1 VRGPEKVNAQTP
13 RQDPLAESPP
23 ERLPNND
30 GEPRL
35 NKRQSDEFFAAD
47 RAANKILDELDM
59 MDKLPDGGDEAR
71 RAELF
76 AELSIHGA
84 VVSRYA
90 ALLSEMCE
98 DASEEERS
106 KLNRADRR
114 ALEARVRKRRSA
126 KAQAANATGRK
137 S

>member
-1 VRGPEKVNAQTP
+1 MPK
-13 RQDPLAESPP
+13 PP
-23 ERLPNND
+23 AMIPSQSRPPDRMPSND
-30 GEPRL
+30 GEPML

-47 RAANKILDELDM
+47 RAANKILDELDEL
-59 MDKLPDGGDEAR
+59 DKLPDGGDKAR
-71 RAELF
+71 RDELF

-90 ALLSEMCE
+90 ALLSEMCK

>member
-1 VRGPEKVNAQTP
+1 MPKPPARIPSQS
-13 RQDPLAESPP
+13 RPP
-23 ERLPNND
+23 ERMPNND

-47 RAANKILDELDM
+47 RAANKILDELDEL
-59 MDKLPDGGDEAR
+59 DKLPDGGDEAR

-76 AELSIHGA
+76 AELSVHGA